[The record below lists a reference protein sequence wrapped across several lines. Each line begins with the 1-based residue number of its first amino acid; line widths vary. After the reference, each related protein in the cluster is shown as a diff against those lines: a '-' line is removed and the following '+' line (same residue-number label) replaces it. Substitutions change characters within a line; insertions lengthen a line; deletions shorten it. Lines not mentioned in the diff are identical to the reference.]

1 LNHAGRSLS
10 LVNRRT
16 LAVTEIAVPVD
27 GRPDNLAGLGGIAI
41 LTAHGPDSLDI
52 LAFDPATR
60 SFQTIHRFKYPFG
73 DARLDSRNVAFY
85 LDGRFGD
92 AIFDISR
99 IRTDPQGRVWVSDFL
114 SGHVF
119 ILERASVAGAR

>member
-1 LNHAGRSLS
+1 MGISHDPPSPCPHARA
-10 LVNRRT
+10 RRGHR
-16 LAVTEIAVPVD
+16 ARRDA
-27 GRPDNLAGLGGIAI
+27 
-41 LTAHGPDSLDI
+41 LDI

-60 SFQTIHRFKYPFG
+60 SFQTIYRFQYPFG
-73 DARLDSRNVAFY
+73 DARMDSRNVAFY

-99 IRTDPQGRVWVSDFL
+99 IRTDPRGRVWVSDFL

-119 ILERASVAGAR
+119 ILERAPVAGAR